1 MEELQRRHGAK
12 LQTIVD
18 GWAKGIRSRANSILS
33 NARSSARDAPTAIQQ
48 AIADVEGKV
57 LGAGGIAMRPAKAI
71 VGDVPEAIIP
81 LDKLGAIMAGR
92 GGMGSGGVTV
102 QGSIIDLEGFFQ
114 AVGEGDV
121 ELSRRGRQRV
131 LG

>member
-1 MEELQRRHGAK
+1 MLRARY
-12 LQTIVD
+12 
-18 GWAKGIRSRANSILS
+18 WAH
-33 NARSSARDAPTAIQQ
+33 
-48 AIADVEGKV
+48 
-57 LGAGGIAMRPAKAI
+57 GGIAMRPAKAI